1 MKNYL
6 NKNWPLL
13 FFPFMVIPFII
24 LIFYILGGGSAPASE
39 KKVEKTKTGKVAI
52 NYRLPEADRT
62 IGIVDKMEAVQAQT
76 QSFGTQDYHI
86 GAENTSDVISTEKD
100 STSEQDEAQ
109 NKKSENYTSQSVKPD
124 SGVPEN
130 LMAHIRQQEAQ
141 VKLELRQA
149 ADDTTVCSKGEVAKN
164 ANQFSSSDN
173 HNPNQ
178 QSEETPAIAKVN
190 HATTGIEEVNAL
202 FDRSLA
208 LARQNDSLNYK
219 LQEANTRQ
227 EQQTAAE
234 APSHINLERGKN
246 NSLASKKTSDS
257 AEPTTGA
264 IPAEIYETAT
274 VLTGNR
280 VKIRLLED
288 TRLNGRMIPR
298 NTFIYGICRSDN
310 ERLQIE
316 VQQIQVGGQFIPVK
330 ITVCDLDGLP
340 GLYVPDNA
348 SRKITKEVGS
358 GANTSSMVGFTGN
371 PLAYAG
377 VQAADRAARSVLQ
390 VIKQKK
396 VTIKKNTL
404 VFLINRNK

>member
-13 FFPFMVIPFII
+13 VLPLVMIPFII
-24 LIFYILGGGSAPASE
+24 LIFYILGGGSAPVSDRKEE
-39 KKVEKTKTGKVAI
+39 KPIKGKVAI

-86 GAENTSDVISTEKD
+86 GAENTSAVVTSEKD
-100 STSEQDEAQ
+100 SALEREEVQNLEGTSGSGRSNTSEPG
-109 NKKSENYTSQSVKPD
+109 VPD
-124 SGVPEN
+124 S
-130 LMAHIRQQEAQ
+130 LMAHIRKREAQ
-141 VKLELRQA
+141 VKLELQRA
-149 ADDTTVCSKGEVAKN
+149 AGDTAACAKGEVARN
-164 ANQFSSSDN
+164 ANQNGSADN
-173 HNPNQ
+173 SNQ
-178 QSEETPAIAKVN
+178 QSEAKSAIAKVN
-190 HATTGIEEVNAL
+190 NSSTGIQEMDAL

-208 LARQNDSLNYK
+208 LARQNDSLNYR
-219 LQEANTRQ
+219 LQEANLK
-227 EQQTAAE
+227 EQQRVAQEAQHYTLDKAKDNNTASEKLKAF
-234 APSHINLERGKN
+234 A
-246 NSLASKKTSDS
+246 
-257 AEPTTGA
+257 TGA
-264 IPAEIYETAT
+264 VPAEIYETAT

-280 VKIRLLED
+280 VKIRLLDD
-288 TRLNGRMIPR
+288 TRLNGLVIPR
-298 NTFIYGICRSDN
+298 NTFVYGICRTDN

-348 SRKITKEVGS
+348 SRKITKEVS
-358 GANTSSMVGFTGN
+358 SSANTSSMVGFTGN

-404 VFLINRNK
+404 VYLINKNK

>member
-13 FFPFMVIPFII
+13 FMPFIVIPFII
-24 LIFYILGGGSAPASE
+24 LIFYILGGGKAPASE
-39 KKVEKTKTGKVAI
+39 KKETKPTKGKVTV

-86 GAENTSDVISTEKD
+86 GAENAASVIAKEND
-100 STSEQDEAQ
+100 STSEPDEAQ
-109 NKKSENYTSQSVKPD
+109 NQEGTSRSGRSDPPD
-124 SGVPEN
+124 PGVPEN
-130 LMAHIRQQEAQ
+130 LMAHIRKQEAQ
-141 VKLELRQA
+141 VKRELRQA
-149 ADDTTVCSKGEVAKN
+149 NGDTTVCAKGEVARN
-164 ANQFSSSDN
+164 ANRSGSAD
-173 HNPNQ
+173 NPNPQ
-178 QSEETPAIAKVN
+178 NDQKSVAAKTSQSA
-190 HATTGIEEVNAL
+190 TGIGEIDAL

-208 LARQNDSLNYK
+208 LARQNDSLNYL
-219 LQEANTRQ
+219 LQESNFK
-227 EQQTAAE
+227 EQQRVTEE
-234 APSHINLERGKN
+234 ARNFTLDKATNKN
-246 NSLASKKTSDS
+246 TTSEKS
-257 AEPTTGA
+257 ATGA
-264 IPAEIYETAT
+264 KPAEIYETAT

-298 NTFIYGICRSDN
+298 NTFIYGICRTDN

-404 VFLINRNK
+404 VYLISKSK

>member
-1 MKNYL
+1 M
-6 NKNWPLL
+6 
-13 FFPFMVIPFII
+13 FT
-24 LIFYILGGGSAPASE
+24 SE
-39 KKVEKTKTGKVAI
+39 
-52 NYRLPEADRT
+52 D
-62 IGIVDKMEAVQAQT
+62 
-76 QSFGTQDYHI
+76 
-86 GAENTSDVISTEKD
+86 D
-100 STSEQDEAQ
+100 STSQKEDAQDQVGEKGSGGSDRLGQ
-109 NKKSENYTSQSVKPD
+109 
-124 SGVPEN
+124 GVPEN
-130 LMAHIRQQEAQ
+130 LLAHIRDQEAQ
-141 VKLELRQA
+141 VKQELRQA
-149 ADDTTVCSKGEVAKN
+149 VGDTSACSKREVAAN
-164 ANQFSSSDN
+164 ANQTVATDNSNLQTDPKTLTEPSGNSSN
-173 HNPNQ
+173 
-178 QSEETPAIAKVN
+178 
-190 HATTGIEEVNAL
+190 GIKELDAL

-208 LARQNDSLNYK
+208 LARKNDSLNFR
-219 LQEANTRQ
+219 LQEANLR
-227 EQQTAAE
+227 EQQRAAE
-234 APSHINLERGKN
+234 EVSHYTLEKN
-246 NSLASKKTSDS
+246 RNKSRSQEKKTDF
-257 AEPTTGA
+257 AETSGA

-288 TRLNGRMIPR
+288 TRLNGLEISR
-298 NTFIYGICRSDN
+298 NTFVYGICRLDN

-316 VQQIQVGGQFIPVK
+316 VQQIQLGGHFIPVK

-404 VFLINRNK
+404 VYLINKSK

>member
-1 MKNYL
+1 MKNYK
-6 NKNWPLL
+6 NKNRPLL
-13 FFPFMVIPFII
+13 FLPFMVIPFII
-24 LIFYILGGGSAPASE
+24 LIFYILGGGSAPAKAKE
-39 KKVEKTKTGKVAI
+39 EAKQTKGKVTI

-62 IGIVDKMEAVQAQT
+62 IGIVDKMEAMQAQAQT
-76 QSFGTQDYHI
+76 FGTQDYYI
-86 GAENTSDVISTEKD
+86 GAESTSSVITSEKD

-109 NKKSENYTSQSVKPD
+109 DQEAANGGRSSRNNQTDQ
-124 SGVPEN
+124 GVPDN
-130 LMAHIRQQEAQ
+130 LMAHIRKQEAQ
-141 VKLELRQA
+141 VKLELRQVA
-149 ADDTTVCSKGEVAKN
+149 GDTAVGAKGEIPGN
-164 ANQFSSSDN
+164 ANQSRSTDN
-173 HNPNQ
+173 SNTNQ
-178 QSEETPAIAKVN
+178 QSELKSVTSKIN
-190 HATTGIEEVNAL
+190 HGSTGIEEVDAL

-208 LARQNDSLNYK
+208 LARQNDSLNIR
-219 LQEANTRQ
+219 LQEANLR
-227 EQQTAAE
+227 EQQRVAQETQHYTLDKAKKNSTASE
-234 APSHINLERGKN
+234 KLKESV
-246 NSLASKKTSDS
+246 
-257 AEPTTGA
+257 TGA

-280 VKIRLLED
+280 VKLRLLED
-288 TRLNGRMIPR
+288 TRLNGQVIPR
-298 NTFIYGICRSDN
+298 NTFVYGICRTDN

-348 SRKITKEVGS
+348 TRKIAKEVGS
-358 GANTSSMVGFTGN
+358 GANASSMVGFTGN

-404 VFLINRNK
+404 VYLINKNK

>member
-13 FFPFMVIPFII
+13 FFPFMVVPFII

-39 KKVEKTKTGKVAI
+39 RKEVKPTKGKVAI

-86 GAENTSDVISTEKD
+86 GAENTSGLI
-100 STSEQDEAQ
+100 TSENDGAKPVEAQ
-109 NKKSENYTSQSVKPD
+109 NQEDENQSSQSVQPE
-124 SGVPEN
+124 SGVPDQ
-130 LMAHIRQQEAQ
+130 LMVHIRKQEAQ

-149 ADDTTVCSKGEVAKN
+149 AGDTAVCAKGEVLNN
-164 ANQFSSSDN
+164 ADPAGSADN
-173 HNPNQ
+173 YNPGQ
-178 QSEETPAIAKVN
+178 QNEATSATATVKQG
-190 HATTGIEEVNAL
+190 TTGIEEIDAL

-219 LQEANTRQ
+219 LQEANAIQ

-234 APSHINLERGKN
+234 AAGHFTLDIEKTNKST
-246 NSLASKKTSDS
+246 ASEKLKSS
-257 AEPTTGA
+257 ATGA

-274 VLTGNR
+274 VLSGNR

-288 TRLNGRMIPR
+288 TRLNGRVIPR
-298 NTFIYGICRSDN
+298 NTFVYGICRTDN

-316 VQQIQVGGQFIPVK
+316 VQQILVRGQFIPVK
-330 ITVCDLDGLP
+330 MTVCDLDGLQ

-358 GANTSSMVGFTGN
+358 GVNTSSMAGFTGN

-404 VFLINRNK
+404 VYLINKNK

>member
-39 KKVEKTKTGKVAI
+39 RKEDKPTKGKVAI

-86 GAENTSDVISTEKD
+86 GAENTSNVVTLEKD
-100 STSEQDEAQ
+100 STSEPDEAQ
-109 NKKSENYTSQSVKPD
+109 NQEGENHSNRNDQADP
-124 SGVPEN
+124 GVPDQ
-130 LMAHIRQQEAQ
+130 LMAHIREQEAQ

-149 ADDTTVCSKGEVAKN
+149 AGDSTVCSKGEVAEN
-164 ANQFSSSDN
+164 ANQSGSTDN
-173 HNPNQ
+173 SNLQTDPK
-178 QSEETPAIAKVN
+178 SVTSKIN
-190 HATTGIEEVNAL
+190 HSTTGIEEVDAL

-219 LQEANTRQ
+219 LQEANARQ

-234 APSHINLERGKN
+234 APLRFNLDRGKN
-246 NSLASKKTSDS
+246 NSLDSKKTSDS
-257 AEPTTGA
+257 AGPTTGA

-280 VKIRLLED
+280 VKIRLLEN
-288 TRLNGRMIPR
+288 TRLNGRMIQR
-298 NTFIYGICRSDN
+298 NTFVYGICRTDN

-316 VQQIQVGGQFIPVK
+316 VQQIQMGGQFITVK

-371 PLAYAG
+371 PVAYAG

-404 VFLINRNK
+404 VYLINKNK

>member
-39 KKVEKTKTGKVAI
+39 KKEAKPIKGKVAV

-86 GAENTSDVISTEKD
+86 GAENTSAVITSEKG
-100 STSEQDEAQ
+100 STSEPDEAQ
-109 NKKSENYTSQSVKPD
+109 NQEGESRSDQSVRPD
-124 SGVPEN
+124 PGVPDQ
-130 LMAHIRQQEAQ
+130 LMAHIRKQEAQ
-141 VKLELRQA
+141 VKQELRQA
-149 ADDTTVCSKGEVAKN
+149 NGDTTVCAKGEVAQN
-164 ANQFSSSDN
+164 ANQSGPADN
-173 HNPNQ
+173 SNQ
-178 QSEETPAIAKVN
+178 QTDLKSVTAKMN
-190 HATTGIEEVNAL
+190 HGSTGIEEVDAL

-227 EQQTAAE
+227 DQQSAAE
-234 APSHINLERGKN
+234 APLHFTLDKTN
-246 NSLASKKTSDS
+246 NKSTAAEKLKES
-257 AEPTTGA
+257 ATGA
-264 IPAEIYETAT
+264 IQAEIYETTT
-274 VLTGNR
+274 VLSGNR

-288 TRLNGRMIPR
+288 TRLNGRPIPR
-298 NTFIYGICRSDN
+298 NTFVYGICRTDN

-316 VQQIQVGGQFIPVK
+316 VQQVQVSGHFIPVK

-404 VFLINRNK
+404 VYLINKNK

>member
-39 KKVEKTKTGKVAI
+39 REEVKPTKGKVAI

-86 GAENTSDVISTEKD
+86 GAENTSDVITTEKD
-100 STSEQDEAQ
+100 SFSNPDEAQ
-109 NKKSENYTSQSVKPD
+109 NQEGENHSSQSVRPD
-124 SGVPEN
+124 PGVPDQ

-149 ADDTTVCSKGEVAKN
+149 AGDTTVSAKGEAFKN
-164 ANQFSSSDN
+164 SDHIGSSDN
-173 HNPNQ
+173 PDR
-178 QSEETPAIAKVN
+178 QSEAIPATAKVN
-190 HATTGIEEVNAL
+190 HSTTGIEEMDAL

-219 LQEANTRQ
+219 LQEANARQ
-227 EQQTAAE
+227 EQQTAAG
-234 APSHINLERGKN
+234 ATNHFTLDRGNN
-246 NSLASKKTSDS
+246 NSFASKKTSDS

-280 VKIRLLED
+280 VKIRLLEN

-298 NTFIYGICRSDN
+298 NTFVYGICQTDN

-316 VQQIQVGGQFIPVK
+316 VQQIQAGGQFIPVK

-404 VFLINRNK
+404 VYLINKNK

>member
-13 FFPFMVIPFII
+13 FLPFMVIPFII

-39 KKVEKTKTGKVAI
+39 KQELKQTKGKIAI

-86 GAENTSDVISTEKD
+86 GTENGSAGITSERD

-109 NKKSENYTSQSVKPD
+109 NQEGENRSDQSVRPD
-124 SGVPEN
+124 PGVPDQ
-130 LMAHIRQQEAQ
+130 LMAHIRKQEAQ

-149 ADDTTVCSKGEVAKN
+149 TGDTTVCSKGEVAKR
-164 ANQFSSSDN
+164 ANRSGSAD
-173 HNPNQ
+173 NPNPQ
-178 QSEETPAIAKVN
+178 NDQKSVAAKTSQSA
-190 HATTGIEEVNAL
+190 TGIGEIDAL

-208 LARQNDSLNYK
+208 LARQNDSLNFK
-219 LQEANTRQ
+219 LQEANLR
-227 EQQTAAE
+227 EQQRVAQETQHYSLDKAKTNNTASEKLKESA
-234 APSHINLERGKN
+234 RG
-246 NSLASKKTSDS
+246 T
-257 AEPTTGA
+257 

-298 NTFIYGICRSDN
+298 NTFVYGICRSDN

-316 VQQIQVGGQFIPVK
+316 VQQIQVGGHFIPVK

-404 VFLINRNK
+404 IYLINKDK

>member
-39 KKVEKTKTGKVAI
+39 KKEAKPIKGKVAV

-86 GAENTSDVISTEKD
+86 GAENSSDVITKEKD
-100 STSEQDEAQ
+100 STSDQDEAQ
-109 NKKSENYTSQSVKPD
+109 NQEGESRSDQSVRPD
-124 SGVPEN
+124 PGVPEN
-130 LMAHIRQQEAQ
+130 LMDHIRKQEAQ
-141 VKLELRQA
+141 VKQELRQA
-149 ADDTTVCSKGEVAKN
+149 NGDTIVCAKGEVVKN
-164 ANQFSSSDN
+164 ANQSGSID
-173 HNPNQ
+173 NPNQ
-178 QSEETPAIAKVN
+178 QTDMKSLTANVN
-190 HATTGIEEVNAL
+190 HGSTGIQEIDEL

-208 LARQNDSLNYK
+208 LVRQNDSLNYK

-227 EQQTAAE
+227 DQQTAAQE
-234 APSHINLERGKN
+234 THHFTLDRGKN
-246 NSLASKKTSDS
+246 NNLASKKTSDS
-257 AEPTTGA
+257 AEPTAGA

-274 VLTGNR
+274 VLSGNR

-298 NTFIYGICRSDN
+298 NTFVYGICRSDN

-348 SRKITKEVGS
+348 SRKITKEVGT

-404 VFLINRNK
+404 VYLINKNK

>member
-13 FFPFMVIPFII
+13 FLPFIVIPFII
-24 LIFYILGGGSAPASE
+24 LIFYILGGGKAPASGKE
-39 KKVEKTKTGKVAI
+39 ESKPVAGKVAV
-52 NYRLPEADRT
+52 NYSLPEADRT
-62 IGIVDKMEAVQAQT
+62 IGIVDKMEAVQAQA
-76 QSFGTQDYHI
+76 QSFGTQDYYI
-86 GAENTSDVISTEKD
+86 GAENTSSVVTSEKD
-100 STSEQDEAQ
+100 STSEPDEAQ
-109 NKKSENYTSQSVKPD
+109 NQEAAKACRSGLNDQTDQGIPD
-124 SGVPEN
+124 N
-130 LMAHIRQQEAQ
+130 LMAHIRKQEAQ
-141 VKLELRQA
+141 VKLELQQA
-149 ADDTTVCSKGEVAKN
+149 AGNTSVGAKGEILRN
-164 ANQFSSSDN
+164 ADQSRSTDN
-173 HNPNQ
+173 SNTNK
-178 QSEETPAIAKVN
+178 QSELKSVTSKIN
-190 HATTGIEEVNAL
+190 HGSTDIEQLDAL

-208 LARQNDSLNYK
+208 LARQNDSLNIR
-219 LQEANTRQ
+219 LQEVNLR
-227 EQQTAAE
+227 EQQRAAKE
-234 APSHINLERGKN
+234 TQYYTLDKAKN
-246 NSLASKKTSDS
+246 NNTTPEKLKES
-257 AEPTTGA
+257 ATGA

-280 VKIRLLED
+280 VRIRLLGD

-298 NTFIYGICRSDN
+298 NTFVYGICRTDN

-340 GLYVPDNA
+340 GLYVPDNV

-358 GANTSSMVGFTGN
+358 GTNTSSMVGFTGN

-404 VFLINRNK
+404 VYLINKNK